1 MKSLI
6 VVSML
11 ASLALPVAASAQT
24 APAPPAPGPAPS
36 APGQAG
42 PAGPTAT
49 GEAAPSP
56 EELASRARF
65 RSSCGP
71 FIKSHCANVFS
82 GNAVTPEER
91 RDQRGKV
98 RACLSANKDV
108 LSADCR
114 TALAEREAA
123 AAARAR

>member
-24 APAPPAPGPAPS
+24 APAPPAP
-36 APGQAG
+36 G